1 MSMKNNTLKQEENT
15 SGITRI
21 QERDTCLALTFLLLL
36 IWFFTRH
43 EEIIYAAM
51 VFLLVGMIW
60 SAAMRPLAFFWFGLS
75 NVLGKVMS
83 SVLLSVVYLLIVLP
97 VAVLRRLMGK
107 DTLRLR
113 QWRSSTDSC
122 FITREHSYTAED
134 LNHPY

>member
-1 MSMKNNTLKQEENT
+1 MNIIRNEQGSS
-15 SGITRI
+15 SGITRM

-51 VFLLVGMIW
+51 LFLLLGMIW
-60 SAAMRPLAFFWFGLS
+60 SAAMRPLAFLWFGLS

-83 SVLLSVVYLLIVLP
+83 SVLLSAVYLIIVLP

-107 DTLRLR
+107 DALRLR
-113 QWRSSTDSC
+113 QRRSGSDSC
-122 FITREHSYTAED
+122 FIVREHIYTADDIE
-134 LNHPY
+134 HPY

>member
-1 MSMKNNTLKQEENT
+1 MSCNGLKKETLA
-15 SGITRI
+15 GITRI

-36 IWFFTRH
+36 IWFFMRH

-60 SAAMRPLAFFWFGLS
+60 SAAMRPLAFLWFGLS
-75 NVLGKVMS
+75 NVLGRIMS

-107 DTLRLR
+107 DALRLR
-113 QWRSSTDSC
+113 QWRSGTGTC
-122 FITREHSYTAED
+122 FVAREHSYTSED
-134 LNHPY
+134 LKHPY